1 MPKRPRP
8 RPRPAGLI
16 AELPLDE
23 RPRERLL
30 RNGPKALTDAELVA
44 ILLKNGRPG
53 ASVLE
58 VAREILVSAGGLPGL
73 AGACARSLRRNGVG
87 QVKLATLLA
96 AVEIAARMA
105 LAAVPDRQ
113 PLSRPGAVAKYID
126 LRYGRLGQEILG
138 VLYVNAKGDLLEER
152 ELYRGTQ
159 HRASVEPRE
168 ILRRGLLCGAAG
180 VVMWHCHPSGDPAPS
195 REDIAF
201 TRRMAKACEVVGIEL
216 VDHMVVGA
224 GGAFVSMKA
233 RGGW

>member
-1 MPKRPRP
+1 MPKRPRS

-96 AVEIAARMA
+96 AVEIASRMA

-113 PLSRPGAVAKYID
+113 PLSRPAAVAKFID
-126 LRYGRLGQEILG
+126 LRYGRTGQEVLG
-138 VLYVNAKGDLLEER
+138 ALYVNVRQDLLEER

-180 VVMWHCHPSGDPAPS
+180 LVMFHVHPSGDPAPS

-201 TRRMAKACEVVGIEL
+201 TRRMARAGEIVGVEM
-216 VDHMVVGA
+216 VDHMIVGA
-224 GGAFVSMKA
+224 GGAFVSLKE